1 MHESSSCLITHRDNA
16 LILDKREEE
25 GMEELEV
32 KRRLGK
38 VRSIHF
44 FKKPAS
50 QIKKVGPHVVE
61 LVKLPLN
68 FENFPTCYADI
79 LSRFLFF

>member
-1 MHESSSCLITHRDNA
+1 MHESSSCLITHRDNT

-50 QIKKVGPHVVE
+50 QIKKVGPHE

-68 FENFPTCYADI
+68 FENFLTCYADI